1 MRQGPEANPSHSS
14 NWGFPARALTYT
26 APVVATIRGQLHD
39 AWALAA
45 DESSEVATRVIDV
58 IDCWRTTETIV
69 APGTPCAPW
78 ADPGGPYVIDEGEA
92 LTLDASWSMDLND
105 NNEIA
110 SYLWDM
116 DDDGVYETDA
126 GGQALCVL
134 SYAELTSLGL
144 GAGSC
149 DIRLKLTDTTGLF
162 DTAYGQ
168 LTITPEPA
176 TLALMLIGGFLL
188 LRNRRR

>member
-1 MRQGPEANPSHSS
+1 MAAGESPEV
-14 NWGFPARALTYT
+14 T
-26 APVVATIRGQLHD
+26 
-39 AWALAA
+39 
-45 DESSEVATRVIDV
+45 TRFTDV
-58 IDCWRTTETIV
+58 IEAWRRAEAV
-69 APGTPCAPW
+69 VDPAGTPCAPW

-105 NNEIA
+105 DSEIA
-110 SYLWDM
+110 SYLWDL
-116 DDDGVYETDA
+116 DDNGVYETDA
-126 GGQALCVL
+126 GLDPLCVL

-144 GAGSC
+144 GAGSY

-176 TLALMLIGGFLL
+176 TLAMLL
-188 LRNRRR
+188 LSGLALLRRRRAGRAGHPA